1 MAIAT
6 YGDLVKQVREWTNRS
21 DLAEGT
27 IATFIEF
34 AGNAANQVLRVPAME
49 HTEILEVTEG
59 GKVAIPYD
67 FLELRSMTAYF
78 NSDKSVPLER
88 VAWDQLINYRN
99 FGDQQGVPKYF
110 ARQGPYMWMAPAP
123 PEGTK
128 TTIHYYRSM
137 PDISPEESIN
147 WLSMLSPMCYLY
159 GSLHFAY
166 LWLFD
171 EDRSEYWKEKFA
183 NECQRIQDLATKAE
197 HVGSSLT
204 VRPRNPQ
211 EIH

>member
-1 MAIAT
+1 MATAT
-6 YGDLVKQVREWTNRS
+6 YDDIVKQVRNWTNRS
-21 DLAEGT
+21 DLLESD

-34 AGNAANQVLRVPAME
+34 AGNATNQVLRVPAME

-59 GKVAIPYD
+59 GKVVIPFD

-99 FGDQQGVPKYF
+99 FGEQAGKPRFF
-110 ARQGPYMWMAPAP
+110 ARQGPYLWITPAP
-123 PEGTK
+123 PEGSLVTV
-128 TTIHYYRSM
+128 HYYRSM
-137 PDISPEESIN
+137 PDIGPDDPIN
-147 WLSMLSPMCYLY
+147 WLSQLSPMCYLY
-159 GSLHFAY
+159 GALHFAY
-166 LWLFD
+166 LFIFD
-171 EDRSEYWKEKFA
+171 EDRSEYWKAKFA
-183 NECQRIQDLATKAE
+183 QECQRIQDLATKAE